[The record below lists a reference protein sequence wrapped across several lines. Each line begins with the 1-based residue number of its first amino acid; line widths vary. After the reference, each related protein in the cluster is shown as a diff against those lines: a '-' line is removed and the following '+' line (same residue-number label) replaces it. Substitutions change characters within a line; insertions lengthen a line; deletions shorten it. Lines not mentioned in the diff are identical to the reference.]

1 MNKMKSSLLF
11 LSGILIGLT
20 IFYQMG
26 YYVLSS
32 FLAGIKHIISFMY
45 ASLFS
50 NSMDSLL

>member
-11 LSGILIGLT
+11 SGGILIGLA

-32 FLAGIKHIISFMY
+32 FFGGIKHIT
-45 ASLFS
+45 
-50 NSMDSLL
+50 